1 MANHLV
7 GAKGKYVLMRMVELN
22 VLPAE
27 GVRSRKCVN
36 ILLTLQ
42 CSNVRKHAHVL
53 CERARCFGLSE
64 TGEVWKRDI
73 GLLNAAC

>member
-36 ILLTLQ
+36 ILLALLD
-42 CSNVRKHAHVL
+42 NV
-53 CERARCFGLSE
+53 S
-64 TGEVWKRDI
+64 
-73 GLLNAAC
+73 